1 MHGVGRETY
10 KRDITF
16 AYESR
21 PPMSADFATARENML
36 DSQVRTQDVTD
47 LNIID
52 AMRAVAREEVVPV
65 GRAFQAYADLEVEY
79 APGRSLLKPRD
90 IAKAL
95 QTLKP
100 KRGEK
105 ALAIAA
111 PYGARVLEA
120 MGLDV
125 AVANGDDLT
134 ALPGGGYDVIL
145 VEGAV
150 SETPAAWTAA
160 LGPGGRLV
168 VVEREAQVGRLMLY
182 QRSED
187 GVGKRPVF
195 DATPPYLAGFEPKVR
210 FAF

>member
-1 MHGVGRETY
+1 
-10 KRDITF
+10 
-16 AYESR
+16 
-21 PPMSADFATARENML
+21 MSADFATARENML

-52 AMRAVAREEVVPV
+52 AMRAVAREEGVPV

-100 KRGEK
+100 KRGER

>member
-1 MHGVGRETY
+1 
-10 KRDITF
+10 
-16 AYESR
+16 
-21 PPMSADFATARENML
+21 MSADFATARENML

-47 LNIID
+47 LAIID
-52 AMRAVAREEVVPV
+52 AMWGVARERAVPADK
-65 GRAFQAYADLEVEY
+65 AFQAYADIEVEY
-79 APGRSLLKPRD
+79 APGRSILKPRD

-100 KRGEK
+100 KKGER

-111 PYGARVLEA
+111 PYGAMVLEA
-120 MGLDV
+120 MGL
-125 AVANGDDLT
+125 AVTVLNGDDLT
-134 ALPGGGYDVIL
+134 AVTGGPYDVIL

-150 SETPAAWTAA
+150 AETPAAWTAA
-160 LGPGGRLV
+160 LATGGRLC

-187 GVGKRPVF
+187 GIGKRPVF
-195 DATPPYLAGFEPKVR
+195 DATPPYLGGFEPKVR